1 MKFEVY
7 NYQCSPLSIE
17 EGFFT
22 GEAEMYRKKAL
33 HSMEHHL
40 EIIDSLLM
48 ADQVYYP
55 YGSLINLNFKE
66 DNMLRLIRKNTRKH
80 KSANDELQKELS
92 LPYLKA
98 LMLYAKDGFYVM
110 SVQNKTL
117 VSKEKEWSKL
127 YDINEPSC
135 FVIIANTEGRQL
147 LLVEANGAFGRKN
160 NNTTRSVCSMFQDSF
175 KALLKEFNLDINFRP
190 HYRTDS
196 VWDFMKEK
204 YRMGIALKSLSF
216 EIDYPNM
223 AADAKLLK
231 GCFEEI
237 GIDLNAQQKYSIVG
251 HHGQALN
258 FDPMQ
263 DDRNKN
269 VDSLIEY
276 SGSTGNKQ
284 EHKYMDNT
292 KMVYSANKVGIT
304 TISANGVIYNAL
316 KQLLEEVT
324 ENNQR
329 NYVLFEQASD
339 TLRDEIARWIN
350 PLVRQ
355 SDC

>member
-22 GEAEMYRKKAL
+22 GEAEMYRAKAL

-147 LLVEANGAFGRKN
+147 LLVEANGAFGKSKRFM
-160 NNTTRSVCSMFQDSF
+160 TRSVCNIFQDSF
-175 KALLKEFNLDINFRP
+175 KALLKSFNLDVNFRP

-355 SDC
+355 SD

>member
-22 GEAEMYRKKAL
+22 GEAEMYRAKAL

-223 AADAKLLK
+223 ATDAKLLK
-231 GCFEEI
+231 GCFVEI

-329 NYVLFEQASD
+329 NYELFEQASN

>member
-22 GEAEMYRKKAL
+22 GEAEMYRAKAL

-223 AADAKLLK
+223 ATDAKLLK
-231 GCFEEI
+231 GCFVEI

-329 NYVLFEQASD
+329 NYELFEQASN

-355 SDC
+355 SD

>member
-1 MKFEVY
+1 MW
-7 NYQCSPLSIE
+7 
-17 EGFFT
+17 
-22 GEAEMYRKKAL
+22 KKA
-33 HSMEHHL
+33 
-40 EIIDSLLM
+40 
-48 ADQVYYP
+48 
-55 YGSLINLNFKE
+55 K
-66 DNMLRLIRKNTRKH
+66 KH
-80 KSANDELQKELS
+80 EGAGDVQQKELS

-223 AADAKLLK
+223 ATDAKLLK
-231 GCFEEI
+231 GCFVEI

-329 NYVLFEQASD
+329 NYELFEQASN
-339 TLRDEIARWIN
+339 TLREEIARWIN

-355 SDC
+355 SD

>member
-223 AADAKLLK
+223 ATDAKLLK
-231 GCFEEI
+231 GCFVEI

-329 NYVLFEQASD
+329 NYELFEQASN

-355 SDC
+355 SD

>member
-22 GEAEMYRKKAL
+22 GEAEMYRAKAL

-223 AADAKLLK
+223 ATDAKLLK
-231 GCFEEI
+231 GCFVEI

-329 NYVLFEQASD
+329 NYELFEQASN
-339 TLRDEIARWIN
+339 TLREEIARWIN

-355 SDC
+355 SD

>member
-7 NYQCSPLSIE
+7 NYQCSPLSVE

-22 GEAEMYRKKAL
+22 EEAEKYREKAL

-40 EIIDSLLM
+40 EIMDSLLM
-48 ADQVYYP
+48 ADYVEYP
-55 YGSLINLNFKE
+55 YGSPINVNFKE
-66 DNMLRLIRKNTRKH
+66 DNMLRLIRKNTRNH
-80 KSANDELQKELS
+80 KRANDVLQKELS

-98 LMLYAKDGFYVM
+98 LMLYAKDGIFVM

-147 LLVEANGAFGRKN
+147 LLVEANGAFGKSKRFM
-160 NNTTRSVCSMFQDSF
+160 TMSVCNIFQDSF
-175 KALLKEFNLDINFRP
+175 KALLKESNLDINFRP
-190 HYRTDS
+190 HYRTES

-216 EIDYPNM
+216 AIDYPNM
-223 AADAKLLK
+223 ADDAKLLK
-231 GCFEEI
+231 GYFKAI
-237 GIDLNAQQKYSIVG
+237 GIDLNAQQKYSIEG

-263 DDRNKN
+263 NKRNKHIE
-269 VDSLIEY
+269 SLIEY
-276 SGSTGNKQ
+276 AGKTGNKQ
-284 EHKYMDNT
+284 QHKYMDNT
-292 KMVYSANKVGIT
+292 KMNYSADKVGIT
-304 TISANGVIYNAL
+304 TISANSVIDKVM

-324 ENNQR
+324 ENKQR
-329 NYVLFEQASD
+329 NYELFEQASD

-355 SDC
+355 SD